1 MTIVTTINFPFFL
14 KIIVQSK
21 RILKFNNFVMNSEKE
36 EKLIEDKELREH
48 SLSWIAPLAE
58 LESEADVEPL
68 PISDEKEQELL
79 QGVKN
84 RFNSGTEMRDSI
96 LSESLELGDLMDAD
110 LDTEVPQLSD
120 EKMETL
126 MKEVRKQ
133 FGGKEKEAVPEIE
146 NKKIISIKPFLIP
159 ASVAA
164 AAAVVLIGNFGVL
177 QVADDNENSQN
188 EEMLVYTIELGDWED
203 EFVLRGG
210 TDEASEAELPSWVK
224 PVFYNVRS
232 ERTDWLN
239 EEKERGIAVKV
250 WINRDQGKIMMHY
263 PGTEKPETV
272 ELVNGVSEKEQLL
285 KLLNKLKQEFN
296 IR

>member
-14 KIIVQSK
+14 KIIIQSK
-21 RILKFNNFVMNSEKE
+21 RFLKINNFVMNSEKE
-36 EKLIEDKELREH
+36 EKLIEDNELREH

-79 QGVKN
+79 QQVKN

-146 NKKIISIKPFLIP
+146 NKRIISIKPFLIP
-159 ASVAA
+159 TSVAA

-188 EEMLVYTIELGDWED
+188 EEMLVSTIELGDWED

-210 TDEASEAELPSWVK
+210 SDEASETEFPSWVK

-250 WINRDQGKIMMHY
+250 WINRDQGKIMIHH
-263 PGTEKPETV
+263 PGNEKPETV

>member
-1 MTIVTTINFPFFL
+1 MTIVTIINFPFFL

-58 LESEADVEPL
+58 VESEADVEPL

-79 QGVKN
+79 QEVKN

-96 LSESLELGDLMDAD
+96 LSDSLELGDLMDAD

-133 FGGKEKEAVPEIE
+133 FGGKEKEVVPEIE
-146 NKKIISIKPFLIP
+146 NKKIIS
-159 ASVAA
+159 
-164 AAAVVLIGNFGVL
+164 
-177 QVADDNENSQN
+177 
-188 EEMLVYTIELGDWED
+188 
-203 EFVLRGG
+203 
-210 TDEASEAELPSWVK
+210 
-224 PVFYNVRS
+224 
-232 ERTDWLN
+232 LN
-239 EEKERGIAVKV
+239 
-250 WINRDQGKIMMHY
+250 
-263 PGTEKPETV
+263 
-272 ELVNGVSEKEQLL
+272 L
-285 KLLNKLKQEFN
+285 F
-296 IR
+296 